1 MVLLVCLVCELWYA
15 SNTDSDYEDATHLFL
30 KGRRAYMEKK
40 YPLAKSYFEDSVRIR
55 HNYSDAHMGLGMVH
69 VKLNDPETS
78 YFHFNKAT
86 LLDPNNEAAAQN
98 AFTSL
103 NDMKGD
109 QYPSMA
115 TRHIE
120 ESAKLRI
127 EKAIL
132 SAKSGKKDTCSNGWS
147 IFNSLQSKVYNSTI
161 LSKECQFGMI
171 WKIVLLSNA
180 YDYFNNIYLR
190 GSGIMYSES
199 ACSFYLRTSH
209 GAMSG
214 FPSATFF

>member
-1 MVLLVCLVCELWYA
+1 MPYRFWFSWFLLFTSCEYV
-15 SNTDSDYEDATHLFL
+15 SNADDGYEDATHLFL

-55 HNYSDAHMGLGMVH
+55 GDYSDAHMGLGMVH

-127 EKAIL
+127 EKAYYLLNRPEKLHAQMDGQYLIHCSRKYTIQL
-132 SAKSGKKDTCSNGWS
+132 SLVKNAK
-147 IFNSLQSKVYNSTI
+147 
-161 LSKECQFGMI
+161 FGMI
-171 WKIVLLSNA
+171 WKIVFA
-180 YDYFNNIYLR
+180 IK
-190 GSGIMYSES
+190 
-199 ACSFYLRTSH
+199 CT
-209 GAMSG
+209 
-214 FPSATFF
+214 T

>member
-1 MVLLVCLVCELWYA
+1 
-15 SNTDSDYEDATHLFL
+15 
-30 KGRRAYMEKK
+30 MEKK

-161 LSKECQFGMI
+161 LSKECQI
-171 WKIVLLSNA
+171 RDDSENCLRYQIHHL
-180 YDYFNNIYLR
+180 DYFNNIYLE
-190 GSGIMYSES
+190 GHSGIMYSES

-209 GAMSG
+209 GVMSG
-214 FPSATFF
+214 FPSRHFLLNRAKTTLRFHDGVGSIIQTRYGYTYVVN